1 MAIDDRADPAQII
14 ARVGNFADRERALEV
29 WIYLATKAG
38 WTVSVTPGAA
48 LDADAGDCGVVE
60 VEGLRYRIRLT
71 PRVRTT
77 LVDDAGG
84 RMSQRPVFAHAAWAD
99 PVLEPDSFVPYVGG

>member
-1 MAIDDRADPAQII
+1 M
-14 ARVGNFADRERALEV
+14 
-29 WIYLATKAG
+29 YLATKAG
-38 WTVSVTPGAA
+38 WTVGTAP
-48 LDADAGDCGVVE
+48 DAGAGDRGVVE

-84 RMSQRPVFAHAAWAD
+84 GMSQRPVFAHAAWAD
-99 PVLEPDSFVPYVGG
+99 PVLEPDNFVPYLGD